1 MYHYLQLYEGDL
13 KDEDNLRKWA
23 MDQETLSIAGQIE
36 EINGPLL
43 DYFYELNDQF
53 VVLFYEDDD
62 RDADEIIEG
71 LEGNGLDVA
80 RKTSYPG

>member
-1 MYHYLQLYEGDL
+1 
-13 KDEDNLRKWA
+13 

-53 VVLFYEDDD
+53 VVFFYEDDD

-71 LEGNGLDVA
+71 LEGI
-80 RKTSYPG
+80 